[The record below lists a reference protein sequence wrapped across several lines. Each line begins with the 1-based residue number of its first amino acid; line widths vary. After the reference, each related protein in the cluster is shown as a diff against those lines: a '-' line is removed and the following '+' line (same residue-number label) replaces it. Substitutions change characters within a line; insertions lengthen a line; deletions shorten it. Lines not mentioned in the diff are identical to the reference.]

1 MVAMDPE
8 GQSGQSAAAQEFRC
22 SQCAGEMH
30 WDPGAGA
37 MRCQYCSH
45 VVAVSETEGNA
56 SVVEYD
62 LEHGLAMARNRG
74 YGTPVRT
81 TVCKECGATISFGDN
96 VTATRCDFCDS
107 AQVMEQEADRNVLR
121 PESLVPFHVD
131 KKVAGEKFSSW
142 IHGLWF
148 RPNDLKHRAEVEE
161 MNGVYV
167 PYWTFD
173 AQVDSD
179 WTAQAGYHYYDTE
192 TYTERDAQGNT
203 VTRTRQVQRTRWVWS
218 SGRRND
224 LYDDVL
230 ICASRGLPHE
240 LADRLTTFD
249 TARLV
254 PYEPNY
260 LAGWKAEEYAVEL
273 NDAWKTAVGRI
284 ESSQRSR
291 CSRDVPGDT
300 QRFLSVHNQFS
311 SETFKHVLLPIWIAS
326 YRYHEKVY
334 RFLVNGQTGEV
345 TGKAPWSWIKIIL
358 FSTVVVGLIVAAI
371 IFFQSR

>member
-1 MVAMDPE
+1 MDPE
-8 GQSGQSAAAQEFRC
+8 GQPSQPAAAQAFRC
-22 SQCAGEMH
+22 PECAGEMH

-37 MRCQYCSH
+37 MRCQFCSH
-45 VVAVSETEGNA
+45 VVAVSESEGTA

-62 LEHGLAMARNRG
+62 LEHGLARTQHRG

-81 TVCKECGATISFGDN
+81 TVCKECGATVSFGDN

-107 AQVMEQEADRNVLR
+107 AQVMEQQSDRNVLR

-131 KKVAGEKFSSW
+131 KKVAGEKFSGS

-148 RPNDLKHRAEVEE
+148 RPSDLKHRAEVSE

-173 AQVDSD
+173 AQVDSS
-179 WTAQAGYHYYDTE
+179 WKAQAGYHYYETE
-192 TYTERDAQGNT
+192 TYTERDASGNT
-203 VTRTRQVQRTRWVWS
+203 VRRTRQVQRTRWVWS
-218 SGRRND
+218 SGRRDD
-224 LYDDVL
+224 LYDDLLV
-230 ICASRGLPHE
+230 CASRGLPHD

-273 NDAWKTAVGRI
+273 NDAWKTAVGRM
-284 ESSQRSR
+284 EASQRSR
-291 CSRDVPGDT
+291 CASDVPGDT
-300 QRFLSVHNQFS
+300 HRFLSVQNQFS
-311 SETFKHVLLPIWIAS
+311 GETFKHVLLPIWISS

-345 TGKAPWSWIKIIL
+345 TGKAPWSWLKITL
-358 FSTVVVGLIVAAI
+358 FSAVIVALVVAAI
-371 IFFQSR
+371 MLFRSR